1 MSNLK
6 QVILIRKDLRLKR
19 AAVAAL
25 AAKVSC
31 EFLLDNNISDRGDV
45 LKVNLTPQESDW
57 LLGNS
62 TRIILGVSS
71 EDTLRSLLFKAEMAG
86 LSCYSMTGSYAKGSV
101 DTTQDEVLCAAIG
114 PDDAERIDEITGNL
128 KLI

>member
-1 MSNLK
+1 MNNLK

-19 AAVAAL
+19 AAVAAM

-31 EFLLDNNISDRGDV
+31 EFLIDNNVSDRGDV

-62 TRIILGVSS
+62 TRIILGVAS
-71 EDTLRSLLFKAEMAG
+71 EDTLRSLMLKAELAG
-86 LSCYSMTGSYAKGSV
+86 LTCYSMTGSTSKSQV
-101 DTTQDEVLCAAIG
+101 DTTYDEFLCAAI
-114 PDDAERIDEITGNL
+114 EIGRAHV
-128 KLI
+128 

>member
-1 MSNLK
+1 MNNLK
-6 QVILIRKDLRLKR
+6 QVILIRRDLRLKR
-19 AAVAAL
+19 AAVAAM

-31 EFLLDNNISDRGDV
+31 EFLIDNNVSERGDV

-71 EDTLRSLLFKAEMAG
+71 EDNLKSLLFKAELAG
-86 LSCYSMTGSYAKGSV
+86 LSCYSMTGSQSKNDSDLNYE
-101 DTTQDEVLCAAIG
+101 EVLCAAIG

>member
-1 MSNLK
+1 MNNLK
-6 QVILIRKDLRLKR
+6 QVIIIRKDLRLKR
-19 AAVAAL
+19 AAVAAM

-31 EFLLDNNISDRGDV
+31 EFLIDNNVSERGDV

-62 TRIILGVSS
+62 TRIILGVPS
-71 EDTLRSLLFKAEMAG
+71 EDTLRSLMLKAELAG
-86 LSCYSMTGSYAKGSV
+86 LSCYFMTGSSSKMTDGPEY
-101 DTTQDEVLCAAIG
+101 DELLCAAIG
-114 PDDAERIDEITGNL
+114 PDESERIDEITGNL